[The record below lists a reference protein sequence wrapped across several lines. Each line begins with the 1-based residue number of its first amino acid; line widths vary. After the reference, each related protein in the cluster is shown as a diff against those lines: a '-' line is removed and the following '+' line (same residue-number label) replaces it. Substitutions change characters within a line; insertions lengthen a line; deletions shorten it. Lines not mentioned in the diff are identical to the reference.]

1 MWAHASQQVNR
12 RQDTDRVGHVVTHD
26 HRSKEDVG
34 LKSFLIGHESVQF
47 CPHQT
52 SYIMPDK
59 KLEENYK
66 QAAVIYIQ

>member
-1 MWAHASQQVNR
+1 MWVYTGQQVNR
-12 RQDTDRVGHVVTHD
+12 RQDADRVGHVGTHG

-47 CPHQT
+47 CLHQT

-59 KLEENYK
+59 KLEENLK
-66 QAAVIYIQ
+66 ASGDHIQ